1 MSRVSQT
8 GRFFAVGG
16 AVQPNRP
23 CYIER
28 SADAALLQ
36 GILDRQFCYILA
48 PKASG
53 KSSLMARAVRDLRAK
68 GQLVAVV
75 DLAQIG
81 MGGESAGGAEAGRWS
96 YSIAYRVLRELRLKA
111 DLQAW
116 WQAKGALPGEQRL
129 AEFFWEVVL
138 PNTTEPVS
146 VFLDEIERAIGL
158 PFAKEL
164 FGGIRS
170 CYSGRTTEPELERL
184 NFVVLGVAAPPQLCP
199 DTTISPFVEGLR
211 IELPDFNL
219 EET

>member
-28 SADAALLQ
+28 AADTALLQ

-53 KSSLMARAVRDLRAK
+53 KSSLMARAVRDLRAE

-96 YSIAYRVLRELRLKA
+96 YSIAYRV
-111 DLQAW
+111 
-116 WQAKGALPGEQRL
+116 
-129 AEFFWEVVL
+129 
-138 PNTTEPVS
+138 
-146 VFLDEIERAIGL
+146 
-158 PFAKEL
+158 
-164 FGGIRS
+164 
-170 CYSGRTTEPELERL
+170 
-184 NFVVLGVAAPPQLCP
+184 
-199 DTTISPFVEGLR
+199 
-211 IELPDFNL
+211 
-219 EET
+219 